1 MHIIKANIEGIFHI
15 IIQEDHD
22 MKNGF
27 SFPNRLAL
35 LRNQKGLT
43 QEELANI
50 ISDIVNRKR
59 GYSLLSVSGWETGD
73 KQPTIEVLCV
83 LCDYFNV
90 TPNYLLGFEDD
101 PGSSKIAPATV
112 KTGKKGVIKPDY
124 VITYNKL
131 PNFDGE
137 PIYVVFN
144 ELQSANRWG
153 ILNMS
158 KERIVFGGDYITL
171 RKDLNCTYYT
181 NIPEDEKKP
190 KYGVKKRLT
199 VSQIRKSERVWVE
212 PITPDKEIKGKYT
225 GWFHNNENKSCLINA
240 IGLTLPYDGLSIS
253 YNAYSGEA

>member
-112 KTGKKGVIKPDY
+112 KTG
-124 VITYNKL
+124 
-131 PNFDGE
+131 
-137 PIYVVFN
+137 
-144 ELQSANRWG
+144 
-153 ILNMS
+153 
-158 KERIVFGGDYITL
+158 
-171 RKDLNCTYYT
+171 
-181 NIPEDEKKP
+181 
-190 KYGVKKRLT
+190 
-199 VSQIRKSERVWVE
+199 
-212 PITPDKEIKGKYT
+212 
-225 GWFHNNENKSCLINA
+225 
-240 IGLTLPYDGLSIS
+240 
-253 YNAYSGEA
+253 